1 MGAQAA
7 MMLTQRHQGFYRGVA
22 GLSGCYSTA
31 DQLGRAVTT
40 MTVASR
46 GGNPENLFGPPAS
59 PEWLTH
65 DSLLGAERLRGTR
78 IYVSVATG
86 APSGATLMSIGDS
99 PEILAVLLGV
109 MLALTVVA
117 CGDDD
122 ETPTTSTTIG
132 GDTTSTE
139 PIGS

>member
-1 MGAQAA
+1 
-7 MMLTQRHQGFYRGVA
+7 
-22 GLSGCYSTA
+22 
-31 DQLGRAVTT
+31 
-40 MTVASR
+40 
-46 GGNPENLFGPPAS
+46 
-59 PEWLTH
+59 
-65 DSLLGAERLRGTR
+65 
-78 IYVSVATG
+78 
-86 APSGATLMSIGDS
+86 MSDFKNRV
-99 PEILAVLLGV
+99 LAVLLGV